1 MHRRRNRDCRSRGF
15 PSRRNSALYE
25 RPDDMS
31 TELPGPRKAS
41 LLVVFLAVFI
51 DLLGFGMVLPLLPLY
66 AQEFATVLGIERDT
80 PKMGLLI
87 GSLMASFSA
96 MQFLFAPLWGRL
108 SDRIGRRP
116 VLLVGLAGAAICY
129 ALFGLATVWK
139 SVVWLF
145 IARIGAG
152 VAGATISTAHAYI
165 ADVTTKETRAKGM
178 ALVGAAFGLGFTF
191 GPLLGYFALEGEAAV
206 PGPGPGYAAAALS
219 ASAFLLALFKLPESL
234 PNGLPAHAAR
244 GWFNLASLRDA
255 LAVPSLLALLLTTFL
270 CVFAFA
276 NFESTLSLLVEDE
289 YGPFQFT
296 YRKVLLVFAF
306 VGFVLTLAQGFLVRR
321 LSTRIPEGTM
331 AAIGALAEV
340 GGFAWLAS
348 SLASPSLGK
357 LLGAL
362 AIIVTGFAFITPS
375 LNALISRRSDPTKQG
390 GILGVAQS
398 VSSLA
403 RILGPMAALPL
414 YTSPA
419 LADRLAIPRGATPFY
434 FAAALMTLGAALIAL
449 AVRGGKD
456 WGNEECKMQNA
467 K

>member
-1 MHRRRNRDCRSRGF
+1 MS
-15 PSRRNSALYE
+15 SNSAL
-25 RPDDMS
+25 S
-31 TELPGPRKAS
+31 ANKSS
-41 LLVVFLAVFI
+41 LLVIFLAVFI

-66 AQEFATVLGIERDT
+66 ANEFAVVLGIEADSTR
-80 PKMGLLI
+80 MGWML
-87 GSLMASFSA
+87 GALMASFSA

-116 VLLVGLAGAAICY
+116 VLLIGLFGSATCY

-145 IARIGAG
+145 VSRIGAG

-191 GPLLGYFALEGEAAV
+191 GPLLGYFALAGDEAT
-206 PGPGPGYAAAALS
+206 PGPGPGCAAAVLS

-234 PNGLPAHAAR
+234 RPEQKPQTGR
-244 GWFNLASLRDA
+244 GWFNWSSLRQA
-255 LAVPSLLALLLTTFL
+255 LAVPSLAALLLTTFL

-276 NFESTLSLLVEDE
+276 NFESTLSLVVKDE
-289 YGPFQFT
+289 GGAFRYS
-296 YRKVLLVFAF
+296 YRQVLLVFAF

-321 LSTRIPEGTM
+321 LAGRLSEGTM
-331 AAIGALAEV
+331 ATLGATAEV

-348 SLASPSLGK
+348 SLASPSPAE

-362 AIIVTGFAFITPS
+362 AIVVTGFAFITPS
-375 LNALISRRSDPTKQG
+375 LNALISRRSDPTRQG
-390 GILGVAQS
+390 GVLGLAQS

-403 RILGPMAALPL
+403 RILGPMAGLPL
-414 YTSPA
+414 YKSA
-419 LADRLAIPRGATPFY
+419 DLAYRIGVVRGATPFW
-434 FAAALMTLGAALIAL
+434 FAAGLMCVGVVLIVAAA
-449 AVRGGKD
+449 RSGTDFGGPAAD
-456 WGNEECKMQNA
+456 
-467 K
+467 

>member
-1 MHRRRNRDCRSRGF
+1 MS
-15 PSRRNSALYE
+15 PSPAAA
-25 RPDDMS
+25 
-31 TELPGPRKAS
+31 PRKSS
-41 LLVVFLAVFI
+41 LLVIFLAVFI

-66 AQEFATVLGIERDT
+66 AEEFGTILGLA
-80 PKMGLLI
+80 PKGPQMGLLL

-116 VLLVGLAGAAICY
+116 VLLVGLAGSVVCY
-129 ALFGLATVWK
+129 TLFGLATVWK

-145 IARIGAG
+145 VARIGAG

-165 ADVTTKETRAKGM
+165 ADVTSKETRAKGM

-191 GPLLGYFALEGEAAV
+191 GPLLGYFALEGDAAA

-219 ASAFLLALFKLPESL
+219 AAAFLLALVKLPESIQ
-234 PNGLPAHAAR
+234 PNQQPHAGR
-244 GWFNLASLRDA
+244 GWFNLASLREA
-255 LAVPSLLALLLTTFL
+255 LAAPSLSALLLTTFL

-276 NFESTLSLLVEDE
+276 NFESTLSLLVKDE
-289 YGPFQFT
+289 GGAFAYS
-296 YRKVLLVFAF
+296 YRDVLLVFAY

-321 LSTRIPEGTM
+321 LAGRLSEGTM
-331 AAIGALAEV
+331 ATMGALAEV

-348 SLASPSLGK
+348 SLADPSRGS

-362 AIIVTGFAFITPS
+362 AVIVTGFAFITPS
-375 LNALISRRSDPTKQG
+375 LNALISRRSDPTRQG

-403 RILGPMAALPL
+403 RIVGPMVGMPL
-414 YTSPA
+414 YTTDK
-419 LADRLAIPRGATPFY
+419 LAERLGLMRGSTPFW
-434 FAAALMTLGAALIAL
+434 FAAAMMCVGVLLIVMAA
-449 AVRGGKD
+449 RGGSD
-456 WGNEECKMQNA
+456 FGETSA
-467 K
+467 G